1 VTPYASGKRWTIY
14 NGDALDWLASVA
26 DDEADIC
33 VTDSPYSINTKSDG
47 DGKLNPWAD
56 YCNAAL
62 WYTTWI
68 RDVRRVLRPH
78 GALFA
83 CLNWR
88 SQVPFQKAACD
99 AKWPI
104 ESMLVWDKRWI
115 GPGGSRG
122 LRPAYEQVALWLRER
137 GQVHDRGLADVQP
150 FPWSGVK
157 PTGHPAEKPVPLLQW
172 CIRSVT
178 TDSDRLVI
186 DPFMGSARTGVAAL
200 SLGHRFAGCD
210 MDEAWC
216 EKSARWLADAE
227 AGGVQAGL
235 FAVGA

>member
-1 VTPYASGKRWTIY
+1 MQGRRRRHWT
-14 NGDALDWLASVA
+14 
-26 DDEADIC
+26 
-33 VTDSPYSINTKSDG
+33 
-47 DGKLNPWAD
+47 
-56 YCNAAL
+56 
-62 WYTTWI
+62 
-68 RDVRRVLRPH
+68 
-78 GALFA
+78 
-83 CLNWR
+83 
-88 SQVPFQKAACD
+88 
-99 AKWPI
+99 
-104 ESMLVWDKRWI
+104 
-115 GPGGSRG
+115 
-122 LRPAYEQVALWLRER
+122 
-137 GQVHDRGLADVQP
+137 
-150 FPWSGVK
+150 WSGVK